1 MNKIFNI
8 IAVDNFKR
16 IWLQRM
22 TSNDFNTNTELRL
35 TFNKLKIVYYAQ

>member
-1 MNKIFNI
+1 
-8 IAVDNFKR
+8 
-16 IWLQRM
+16 M